1 MSVVLSKSLKTEL
14 YRKAVH
20 LSSLWMSLFILWADR
35 NVSIVTFS
43 LLLALNLIVEHA
55 AYRKT
60 AVVGDLFRRMFIRT
74 LRNREVCRERF
85 VPSGSVYILAAS
97 LIVSVCFTSRAAAAA
112 MGVVLVADT
121 CAALV
126 GKVWGTYRFSNGKSI
141 EGTAAFFSSAV
152 WVIVLFFP
160 TVSPLIVFSAAL
172 LAAAAEFFEKETG
185 IDDNFAVPLVS
196 GFVLNLI
203 SL

>member
-43 LLLALNLIVEHA
+43 LLLALNLIVEYA

-85 VPSGSVYILAAS
+85 VPSGSVYILAAA
-97 LIVSVCFTSRAAAAA
+97 LIVSVCFTSRAAAA
-112 MGVVLVADT
+112 G
-121 CAALV
+121 
-126 GKVWGTYRFSNGKSI
+126 NGRGAGGGHLCGAGRQGLGNLS
-141 EGTAAFFSSAV
+141 FFQRQV
-152 WVIVLFFP
+152 H
-160 TVSPLIVFSAAL
+160 
-172 LAAAAEFFEKETG
+172 
-185 IDDNFAVPLVS
+185 
-196 GFVLNLI
+196 
-203 SL
+203 

>member
-1 MSVVLSKSLKTEL
+1 M
-14 YRKAVH
+14 
-20 LSSLWMSLFILWADR
+20 MP
-35 NVSIVTFS
+35 
-43 LLLALNLIVEHA
+43 
-55 AYRKT
+55 
-60 AVVGDLFRRMFIRT
+60 IR
-74 LRNREVCRERF
+74 
-85 VPSGSVYILAAS
+85 
-97 LIVSVCFTSRAAAAA
+97 SRAAAAA

-141 EGTAAFFSSAV
+141 EGAAAFFSSAV

>member
-20 LSSLWMSLFILWADR
+20 LSSLWMSLFIFLADR

-43 LLLALNLIVEHA
+43 LLLALNLIVEYA

-85 VPSGSVYILAAS
+85 VPQRFGVYFGGGA
-97 LIVSVCFTSRAAAAA
+97 
-112 MGVVLVADT
+112 
-121 CAALV
+121 
-126 GKVWGTYRFSNGKSI
+126 YRFGLFYFQGRSGGNERGAGGGHLCGAGRQGLGNLS
-141 EGTAAFFSSAV
+141 FFQRQV
-152 WVIVLFFP
+152 H
-160 TVSPLIVFSAAL
+160 
-172 LAAAAEFFEKETG
+172 
-185 IDDNFAVPLVS
+185 
-196 GFVLNLI
+196 
-203 SL
+203 

>member
-43 LLLALNLIVEHA
+43 LLLALNLIVEYA

-60 AVVGDLFRRMFIRT
+60 AVVGDLFIRT

-85 VPSGSVYILAAS
+85 VPSGSVYILAAA
-97 LIVSVCFTSRAAAAA
+97 LIVSVCFTSKAAAAA
-112 MGVVLVADT
+112 MSVVLVADT

-126 GKVWGTYRFSNGKSI
+126 GKVWGTYRFSSGKSI
-141 EGTAAFFSSAV
+141 EGAAAFFSSAV

-160 TVSPLIVFSAAL
+160 TVSPLIVFTAAL